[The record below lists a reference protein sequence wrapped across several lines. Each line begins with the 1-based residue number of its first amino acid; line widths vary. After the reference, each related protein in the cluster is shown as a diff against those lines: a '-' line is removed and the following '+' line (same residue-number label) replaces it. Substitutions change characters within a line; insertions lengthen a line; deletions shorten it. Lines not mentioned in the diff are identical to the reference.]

1 MKHWRKW
8 IWWVVIGGPILV
20 FAIWAIAS
28 NERLFFVTL
37 LNQML
42 KVLGLSNASQ
52 YVVFGAAIV
61 VGMLISGDRIA
72 EFIGRMLL
80 RPSLRRLIDGGESEP
95 TPVPAGTARTA
106 T

>member
-1 MKHWRKW
+1 
-8 IWWVVIGGPILV
+8 
-20 FAIWAIAS
+20 
-28 NERLFFVTL
+28 
-37 LNQML
+37 ML

-72 EFIGRMLL
+72 EFIGTLLL
-80 RPSLRRLIDGGESEP
+80 RPSLRKYTEGEDSEP
-95 TPVPAGTARTA
+95 KQVPAGTAGQPA

>member
-1 MKHWRKW
+1 MAAVTASSASDLR
-8 IWWVVIGGPILV
+8 GGWKVLGWLV
-20 FAIWAIAS
+20 PVA
-28 NERLFFVTL
+28 FFVTL

-72 EFIGRMLL
+72 EFIGTLLL
-80 RPSLRRLIDGGESEP
+80 RPSLRKYIEGDDSEP
-95 TPVPAGTARTA
+95 RPVPAGTAQPTA